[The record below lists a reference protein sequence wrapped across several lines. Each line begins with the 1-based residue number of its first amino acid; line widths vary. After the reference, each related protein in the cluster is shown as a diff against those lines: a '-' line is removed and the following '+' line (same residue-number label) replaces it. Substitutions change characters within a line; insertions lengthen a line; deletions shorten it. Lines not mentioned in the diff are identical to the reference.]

1 MQKYNIATAILYGIL
16 FIDTARRLTITQG
29 DHVQAIGCNS
39 KRHQNVRDLLRPS
52 RPDAPY
58 QSAYPASN
66 KRCCGFF

>member
-16 FIDTARRLTITQG
+16 FIDTARRLPITQG

-52 RPDAPY
+52 RPDVLIVHILAVPIGIAR
-58 QSAYPASN
+58 QQ
-66 KRCCGFF
+66 